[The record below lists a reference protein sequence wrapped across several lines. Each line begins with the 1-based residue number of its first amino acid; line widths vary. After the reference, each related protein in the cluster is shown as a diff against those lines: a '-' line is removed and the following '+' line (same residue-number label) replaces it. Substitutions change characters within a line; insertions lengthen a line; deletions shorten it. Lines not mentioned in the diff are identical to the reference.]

1 MQQYPEPEK
10 LAHPGLTQ
18 GLLKTLEMAMEGD
31 EKYGWYNGLLFTV
44 RNLTAEQAGKSLG
57 PGRST
62 IAAHADHVRLCLAY
76 ACHTLRGEPFPVD
89 WGKSWE
95 IRSVGE
101 AEWEEIKAGL
111 EQEYR
116 ALHRLMAE
124 KPFWRE
130 SDLSTA
136 INNIAHTAYHAGA
149 VRQILKG

>member
-44 RNLTAEQAGKSLG
+44 RNLTAEQAGKS
-57 PGRST
+57 
-62 IAAHADHVRLCLAY
+62 
-76 ACHTLRGEPFPVD
+76 
-89 WGKSWE
+89 SWE

-149 VRQILKG
+149 VRQILQG